1 MDLPDLPGIAG
12 DITFNMDDDFM
23 IVPSRARSDTVASL
37 GITVTDSKVT
47 AIPRVDP
54 IPVPSSTS
62 PHIDEQIEIKT
73 IEVPKLPAVQT
84 PRTEEYIIPPPPP
97 PPSDIPKPPPIPTN
111 ATKDAPPASNARLNL
126 LADIRK
132 AGGKAKLRP
141 AAASDRKPI
150 NEKKKEKPPPTDDL
164 MSDLRNRLQMRRKG
178 ISGAKEQNQPSDMMS
193 KISTMI
199 PPPSMEHT
207 LSKNNNE
214 SDEDW
219 N

>member
-1 MDLPDLPGIAG
+1 MDLPDLPGIAD

-23 IVPSRARSDTVASL
+23 IVPSRSRSDTVRSL
-37 GITVTDSKVT
+37 GISVTDSK
-47 AIPRVDP
+47 DP
-54 IPVPSSTS
+54 ITSKAEPIPMPSPSSVLTN
-62 PHIDEQIEIKT
+62 ENIESKVVDIPKPPPP
-73 IEVPKLPAVQT
+73 EVT
-84 PRTEEYIIPPPPP
+84 PRIEEYIIPPPPP
-97 PPSDIPKPPPIPTN
+97 PPSAIPKPPPPPINANTN
-111 ATKDAPPASNARLNL
+111 TSPASNARLNL

-141 AAASDRKPI
+141 AAASDRKPLS
-150 NEKKKEKPPPTDDL
+150 EKKKEKPPPTDDL

-178 ISGAKEQNQPSDMMS
+178 ISGAKEQSQPSDMMS

-199 PPPSMEHT
+199 PPPSKEER
-207 LSKNNNE
+207 SSRNND